1 MSDEASLIPLKRT
14 RESLEKISS
23 NLAPFLDLL
32 DRYYNQNDNSNGD
45 RSGSSTPVG
54 KKEGKRE
61 NIDKQKVTEAEAA
74 VALAIGT
81 LRYMAARLKGS
92 AKGQKKNDP
101 LRLELDKMRKTL
113 VALKKLD
120 KQTDS
125 NDKKRKGDATN
136 SPSPKDEKVAKKNE
150 GSASKRKRPETNNS
164 VQEPKSRSELS
175 SPNPKSKKK
184 LKKSS

>member
-23 NLAPFLDLL
+23 NLAPFLALL
-32 DRYYNQNDNSNGD
+32 DRYYNQNDNSNGE
-45 RSGSSTPVG
+45 RSGG
-54 KKEGKRE
+54 KNDNRE
-61 NIDKQKVTEAEAA
+61 KIDKQKVTEAEAA

-92 AKGQKKNDP
+92 AKGQRKNDP

-120 KQTDS
+120 KS
-125 NDKKRKGDATN
+125 ANNNDKKRKGDAAS
-136 SPSPKDEKVAKKNE
+136 SPSPKDDKIAKKNE
-150 GSASKRKRPETNNS
+150 GSASKRKRSET
-164 VQEPKSRSELS
+164 KSDDREAKSKLDVS

-184 LKKSS
+184 LKKNK